1 MKTRDITVCSV
12 ASLALCGGLLL
23 GTPGFAQDQTQD
35 QTNQSTD
42 KNWETGPQYS
52 TPAEKA
58 QTQQLNQQNGSGY
71 VAPAQ
76 QAQYNQ
82 QQQQY
87 QDQQQQY
94 QDQKD
99 QYREDRHA
107 YIHNLHRYDEARYYF
122 TDYPHPYPYRYAD
135 SHLRRLYLIAEPS
148 QQLAN
153 VPIEGPDGQFVGR
166 VRNVDID
173 VDGRPKDIQVALNHR
188 VWVEVSP
195 GNFRYDAENHVLYT
209 EMTRSD
215 LWNLPGQTYE

>member
-1 MKTRDITVCSV
+1 MKTRDLIVCSV
-12 ASLALCGGLLL
+12 ASLALCGGLLM
-23 GTPGFAQDQTQD
+23 TSPGFAQENAND
-35 QTNQSTD
+35 
-42 KNWETGPQYS
+42 TGPQYS

-58 QTQQLNQQNGSGY
+58 QTQQLNQQNAGGS

-76 QAQYNQ
+76 QAQYNE

-94 QDQKD
+94 QA
-99 QYREDRHA
+99 DRNA
-107 YIHNLHRYDEARYYF
+107 YIHDLHRYDEAKYYF
-122 TDYPHPYPYRYAD
+122 TDYPHAYPYRYGD
-135 SHLRRLYLIAEPS
+135 GHLARLYLIAEPS

-153 VPIEGPDGQFVGR
+153 VPIEGPDGQFIGR

-195 GNFRYDAENHVLYT
+195 GNFRYDSDNHVLYT
-209 EMTRSD
+209 DLTRSD
-215 LWNLPGQTYE
+215 LWNMPGRIYE